1 MTPEF
6 TRIIDIRHLEDKP
19 VTLTASAEECAALAK
34 RFLLVAV
41 NALEATVT
49 LNRDGA
55 NVSAK
60 GRIKADF
67 VQSCAV
73 SGEDLPVVVDEPL
86 DFRFVPATDAAP
98 EVLSADQEIEITGDD
113 CDEIEYSGERFDLG
127 EAVAQ
132 SLGLAIDPFA
142 TGPEANR
149 VRQESGLLG
158 EDKTGPFAALA
169 ALKNP
174 KP

>member
-41 NALEATVT
+41 NQLEATVILT
-49 LNRDGA
+49 RDGA
-55 NVSAK
+55 NVTAK
-60 GRIKADF
+60 GRLKADF

-73 SGEDLPVVVDEPL
+73 SGEDLPMKVDEPL
-86 DFRFVPATDAAP
+86 DFRFVPASSIAP
-98 EVLSADQEIEITGDD
+98 EDLSADQEIEITSDD
-113 CDEIEYSGERFDLG
+113 CDEIEFEGERLDLG

-149 VRQESGLLG
+149 VRQKSGLLG

>member
-34 RFLLVAV
+34 RFLLVSV
-41 NALEATVT
+41 NALEATVILT
-49 LNRDGA
+49 REGPV
-55 NVSAK
+55 VSAK

-86 DFRFVPATDAAP
+86 DFRFIPATDAAP
-98 EVLSADQEIEITGDD
+98 EDLSADQEIEITSDD

-158 EDKTGPFAALA
+158 EDKSGPFAALA